1 MVQSAKQQGC
11 DIDHRNMKGLT
22 ALLLTCQRGNLSA
35 ARILV
40 KGGASPT
47 IRDLDNFTTAGEW
60 MKRSGC
66 YLESDLKFLFPVSR
80 KKSYYRRQR
89 QERGIKT
96 LSDYLSSES
105 ESDNSSVFTGRE
117 FTKSD
122 RNLFGDRST
131 KLSLSPSLIQ
141 AASPS
146 RSMFDIQSST
156 NCLTALPS
164 LSPSSSLSPFRKKSI
179 LPRLPNKPKPLESS
193 PDFKTELYHSRHLKQ
208 RQVYVTPNRQ
218 SGGFHTGALQPIPGD
233 PLEKISQQTQTG
245 GGGGRERGDL
255 VHGGKR
261 GGKRG
266 KHRILP
272 PL

>member
-1 MVQSAKQQGC
+1 
-11 DIDHRNMKGLT
+11 MKGLT
-22 ALLLTCQRGNLSA
+22 ALLLACQRGNLSA

-40 KGGASPT
+40 QEGGASPT

-117 FTKSD
+117 FTMSE
-122 RNLFGDRST
+122 RNVFGDRST
-131 KLSLSPSLIQ
+131 KLSLSPSPIQ
-141 AASPS
+141 ATS
-146 RSMFDIQSST
+146 RSMFAIPSST

-164 LSPSSSLSPFRKKSI
+164 LSPSSLSPFRKKSI
-179 LPRLPNKPKPLESS
+179 LPRLPNKPMPLEPS

-233 PLEKISQQTQTG
+233 PLEKISRNVVQTQTG
-245 GGGGRERGDL
+245 GGGGRERGEL

-261 GGKRG
+261 GGK
-266 KHRILP
+266 HRILP